1 MTPVDHDLRLCD
13 LLRAESRAYVAVSS
27 ASAGGSLGLCNIAAH
42 RKAFQALREARQA
55 VDSHE
60 AGYAGWSRFFLV
72 TSSSGHVHS
81 SQRCCTCHKGRQ
93 ATRFALVPALS
104 GSTEAEAVAELGPA
118 LCSVCYPSAPVEHR
132 EQATIPQ
139 AQAQALADGGV
150 EAFRAAR
157 QASRAKASKRC
168 PGSNQ
173 APGSVRRNYGADIGK
188 CVCCGSQHRT
198 TKYGLVPA
206 HNRPE
211 FYVENADG
219 KCLGPKGWGPRTKAT
234 IFATREEAVLAAPG
248 FEGATVR
255 AK

>member
-1 MTPVDHDLRLCD
+1 MTPVEHDLRLCD

-27 ASAGGSLGLCNIAAH
+27 ASAGGSLGLCNIAAY

-93 ATRFALVPALS
+93 ATRFALVPTLS

-118 LCSVCYPSAPVEHR
+118 LCSVCYPAAPVEHR

-173 APGSVRRNYGADIGK
+173 AVASDRRFYGK
-188 CVCCGSQHRT
+188 CPCCGGQYRISKH
-198 TKYGLVPA
+198 GLLPA
-206 HNRPE
+206 HSRPE
-211 FYVENADG
+211 YYVENADG

-248 FEGATVR
+248 FEGAAVR
-255 AK
+255 VK